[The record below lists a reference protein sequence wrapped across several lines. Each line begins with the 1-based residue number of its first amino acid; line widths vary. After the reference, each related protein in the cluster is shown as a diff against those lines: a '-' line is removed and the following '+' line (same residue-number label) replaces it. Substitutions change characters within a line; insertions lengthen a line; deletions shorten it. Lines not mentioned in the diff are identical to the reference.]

1 MRRDKKDKN
10 DSNDQL
16 KELKK
21 ETKIAQEKEAA
32 AKAELEIAKSKK
44 EAREI
49 NLPKG
54 DTKALEG
61 TIDADDKFGYLSELV
76 AYHAMK
82 SSAEKAGEQIKKSQ
96 LPPGSRILI
105 VDQLNFAEKDFSL
118 MQINNQFSLFQGIFD
133 KQIKENKKLKNPPMP
148 EQKKVTPTAES
159 AGKKRVVE
167 AAKNTGTKRV
177 IEAVS
182 TASGIISAIADIVGY
197 FKVDYSIK
205 GQDFKLDSDAMA
217 AIVAGKISDKYNVH
231 IINFNM
237 VSESSLLKEL
247 EELIQKRKELDESKE
262 LLSKEEE
269 GESAIK
275 ESTNILKVFDAFID
289 SIMTTEKDQSQPLIV
304 SAMVQEHI
312 RKMVITHLLYLEISS
327 SGGEAI
333 TEKRIFSSGHT
344 AYIGGGT
351 VTYILADKDGKVI
364 SSDSLVA
371 FSEMDYKI
379 DSSVSPKIRVV
390 KLP

>member
-148 EQKKVTPTAES
+148 EQKKVTPTA
-159 AGKKRVVE
+159 
-167 AAKNTGTKRV
+167 KNTGTKRV

-269 GESAIK
+269 
-275 ESTNILKVFDAFID
+275 
-289 SIMTTEKDQSQPLIV
+289 
-304 SAMVQEHI
+304 
-312 RKMVITHLLYLEISS
+312 
-327 SGGEAI
+327 
-333 TEKRIFSSGHT
+333 
-344 AYIGGGT
+344 IGR
-351 VTYILADKDGKVI
+351 A
-364 SSDSLVA
+364 
-371 FSEMDYKI
+371 
-379 DSSVSPKIRVV
+379 
-390 KLP
+390 